1 MIKTLIFDFGD
12 VFINLDKE
20 APYIEM
26 KKLGIHSFSNEMVE
40 INKRYETGIISTS
53 AFLDFY
59 CKICLNTSKTELSEA
74 WNSIILD
81 FPEYRLKYIE
91 ALATSKKYQLIL
103 LSNTNDLHIEK
114 VIKNMTIERFLRFKN
129 CFDAFYLSQEIHL
142 RKPNSDIYN
151 FVLDTHQINPKEILF
166 VDDTKENTESAKK
179 LGIHSWN
186 IIPKKEDIVDLFL
199 LKKDLFKRDQV
210 PNSKNT

>member
-1 MIKTLIFDFGD
+1 MIKTVIFDFGD

-26 KKLGIHSFSNEMVE
+26 KKLGIHSFSEEMIE
-40 INKRYETGIISTS
+40 NNKLYETGKIDTS
-53 AFLDFY
+53 AFLDYYQKAFPN
-59 CKICLNTSKTELSEA
+59 ISKSQLSEA

-81 FPEYRLKYIE
+81 FPEYRLEYIE

-114 VIKNMTIERFLRFKN
+114 VIENITLERFQRFKN

-151 FVLDTHQINPKEILF
+151 FVLDTHNINPNESLF
-166 VDDTKENTESAKK
+166 IDDTKENTETAKK
-179 LGIHSWN
+179 LGIHTWN
-186 IIPKKEDIVDLFL
+186 IIPKKEDVVDLFL
-199 LKKDLFKRDQV
+199 LKKDIF
-210 PNSKNT
+210 

>member
-26 KKLGIHSFSNEMVE
+26 KKLGIHSFSEEMIE
-40 INKRYETGIISTS
+40 NNKLYETGKIDTS
-53 AFLDFY
+53 AFLDYYQKAFPN
-59 CKICLNTSKTELSEA
+59 ISKKELSEA

-81 FPEYRLKYIE
+81 FPEYRLEYIE
-91 ALATSKKYQLIL
+91 ALAISKKYQIIL

-114 VIKNMTIERFLRFKN
+114 VIENITLERFQRFKN
-129 CFDAFYLSQEIHL
+129 CFDAFYFSQEIHL

-151 FVLDTHQINPKEILF
+151 FVLDTHNINPNESLF
-166 VDDTKENTESAKK
+166 IDDTKENTETAKK
-179 LGIHSWN
+179 LGIHTWN
-186 IIPKKEDIVDLFL
+186 IIPKKEDVVDLFL
-199 LKKDLFKRDQV
+199 LKKDIF
-210 PNSKNT
+210 

>member
-26 KKLGIHSFSNEMVE
+26 KKLGVHSFSEEMIE
-40 INKRYETGIISTS
+40 NNKLYETGKIDTS
-53 AFLDFY
+53 AFLDYYQKAFPN
-59 CKICLNTSKTELSEA
+59 ISKSQLSEA

-81 FPEYRLKYIE
+81 FPEYRLEYIE

-114 VIKNMTIERFLRFKN
+114 VIENITLERFQRFKN

-151 FVLDTHQINPKEILF
+151 FVLDIHNINPNESLF
-166 VDDTKENTESAKK
+166 IDDTKENSEAAKK
-179 LGIHSWN
+179 LGIHTWN
-186 IIPKKEDIVDLFL
+186 IIPKKEDVVDLFL
-199 LKKDLFKRDQV
+199 LKKDIF
-210 PNSKNT
+210 

>member
-26 KKLGIHSFSNEMVE
+26 RKLGIHSFSDEMIE
-40 INKRYETGIISTS
+40 INELYETGIISTS

-114 VIKNMTIERFLRFKN
+114 VIKNMTLERFLRFKN

-166 VDDTKENTESAKK
+166 IDDTC
-179 LGIHSWN
+179 
-186 IIPKKEDIVDLFL
+186 L
-199 LKKDLFKRDQV
+199 LYTSPSPRDRG
-210 PNSKNT
+210 

>member
-26 KKLGIHSFSNEMVE
+26 KKLGIHLFSKEMIE
-40 INKRYETGIISTS
+40 TNKLYETGKIDTST
-53 AFLDFY
+53 FLDYYQKAFPN
-59 CKICLNTSKTELSEA
+59 ISKSQLSEA

-81 FPEYRLKYIE
+81 FPEYRLEYIE
-91 ALATSKKYQLIL
+91 ALAASKKYQLIL

-114 VIKNMTIERFLRFKN
+114 VIKHMTIERFQRFKN
-129 CFDAFYLSQEIHL
+129 CFDAFYFSQEIHL

-151 FVLDTHQINPKEILF
+151 FVLDTHKINPNESIF
-166 VDDTKENTESAKK
+166 IDDTKENTDAAKK
-179 LGIHSWN
+179 LGMHTWN

-199 LKKDLFKRDQV
+199 IKKDIF
-210 PNSKNT
+210 

>member
-20 APYIEM
+20 AIYIEM
-26 KKLGIHSFSNEMVE
+26 KKIGIHSFSEEMTE
-40 INKRYETGIISTS
+40 TNKLYETGKIDTS
-53 AFLDFY
+53 AFLDYYQKAFP
-59 CKICLNTSKTELSEA
+59 NTSKKELSEA

-81 FPEYRLKYIE
+81 FPEYRLEYIE
-91 ALATSKKYQLIL
+91 ALAASKKYQLIL

-114 VIKNMTIERFLRFKN
+114 VIENMTLERFLRFKN

-166 VDDTKENTESAKK
+166 IDDTKENTESAKK
-179 LGIHSWN
+179 IGIHSWN
-186 IIPKKEDIVDLFL
+186 IIPKKEDIIDLFI
-199 LKKDLFKRDQV
+199 LKKDLFKVDQET
-210 PNSKNT
+210 NSKNT

>member
-26 KKLGIHSFSNEMVE
+26 RKLGIHSFSNEMVE

-91 ALATSKKYQLIL
+91 ALATSK
-103 LSNTNDLHIEK
+103 S
-114 VIKNMTIERFLRFKN
+114 
-129 CFDAFYLSQEIHL
+129 
-142 RKPNSDIYN
+142 
-151 FVLDTHQINPKEILF
+151 IN
-166 VDDTKENTESAKK
+166 
-179 LGIHSWN
+179 
-186 IIPKKEDIVDLFL
+186 
-199 LKKDLFKRDQV
+199 
-210 PNSKNT
+210 

>member
-26 KKLGIHSFSNEMVE
+26 RKLGIHSFSNEMVE

-151 FVLDTHQINPKEILF
+151 FVLDTHQINPKESLF
-166 VDDTKENTESAKK
+166 IDDIKENTESAKK
-179 LGIHSWN
+179 LGIHTWN
-186 IIPKKEDIVDLFL
+186 IIPKKEDIVDLFIF
-199 LKKDLFKRDQV
+199 KKDLF
-210 PNSKNT
+210 

>member
-12 VFINLDKE
+12 VFINLDKKVS
-20 APYIEM
+20 YIEM
-26 KKLGIHSFSNEMVE
+26 KKLGIRSFSDEMIE
-40 INKRYETGIISTS
+40 INKLYETGTISTS
-53 AFLDFY
+53 VFLDY
-59 CKICLNTSKTELSEA
+59 YYKISSNTTKNQLSEA

-114 VIKNMTIERFLRFKN
+114 VIKNMTLERFLSFKN

-142 RKPNSDIYN
+142 RKPNLDIYN
-151 FVLDTHQINPKEILF
+151 FVLDTHNINPKESLF
-166 VDDTKENTESAKK
+166 IDDTKKNTESAKK
-179 LGIHSWN
+179 LGIHTWN
-186 IIPKKEDIVDLFL
+186 IIPKKEDIVDLFI
-199 LKKDLFKRDQV
+199 LKKDLFKRDQ
-210 PNSKNT
+210 S

>member
-26 KKLGIHSFSNEMVE
+26 KKLGIHSFSGEMIE
-40 INKRYETGIISTS
+40 INKLYETGAISTLV
-53 AFLDFY
+53 FLDY
-59 CKICLNTSKTELSEA
+59 YHKICSNTTKNQLSEA

-81 FPEYRLKYIE
+81 FPEYRLEYIE

-114 VIKNMTIERFLRFKN
+114 VIENMTLKRFLRFKN

-142 RKPNSDIYN
+142 RKPNIDIYN
-151 FVLDTHQINPKEILF
+151 FILDTHKINPKEILF
-166 VDDTKENTESAKK
+166 IDDSKENTESAKK
-179 LGIHSWN
+179 LGIHTWN
-186 IIPKKEDIVDLFL
+186 IIPKKEDIVDLFF
-199 LKKDLFKRDQV
+199 LKKDLL
-210 PNSKNT
+210 

>member
-12 VFINLDKE
+12 VFINLGKE

-26 KKLGIHSFSNEMVE
+26 KKLGIHSFSDEMIE
-40 INKRYETGIISTS
+40 INKLYETGTISTS
-53 AFLDFY
+53 VFLDY
-59 CKICLNTSKTELSEA
+59 YHKTCSNTTKNQLSEA

-114 VIKNMTIERFLRFKN
+114 VIENMATKRFLRFKN

-142 RKPNSDIYN
+142 RKPNFDIYN
-151 FVLDTHQINPKEILF
+151 FVLDTHQINPKESLF
-166 VDDTKENTESAKK
+166 IDDTKENTESAKK
-179 LGIHSWN
+179 LGIHTWN
-186 IIPKKEDIVDLFL
+186 IIPKKEDIVDLFIF
-199 LKKDLFKRDQV
+199 KKDLF
-210 PNSKNT
+210 